1 MQLDVHFMLF
11 AMNCGHRLW
20 WRIECV
26 QFKKS
31 EEELEKAVE
40 DKTGS
45 KDATAAATAVATTE
59 PTGRK

>member
-1 MQLDVHFMLF
+1 M
-11 AMNCGHRLW
+11 
-20 WRIECV
+20 

-45 KDATAAATAVATTE
+45 KDTTAAAATAVATTE